1 MLGQSSARTLTHRL
15 VFSGFPLTDEDYL
28 HHLAADPIDGGS
40 FALYHTARDRTEQDD
55 ILAEQPA
62 LAEEMRAE
70 MVRWLASLEQGTAAE
85 TMSPEVRR
93 MMQDRGYW

>member
-1 MLGQSSARTLTHRL
+1 
-15 VFSGFPLTDEDYL
+15 
-28 HHLAADPIDGGS
+28 
-40 FALYHTARDRTEQDD
+40 
-55 ILAEQPA
+55 
-62 LAEEMRAE
+62 